1 MKRRNWITA
10 LLIALIMISI
20 SNGTA
25 FSETSIIPMEQ
36 EVTQG
41 ALRVEVDEQI
51 VECPLKHTDVKASI
65 SGFIA
70 RVTVTQTFHNPYDE
84 KIEAV
89 YVFPLPHTAAIDN
102 MTMTVGDRR
111 IVGLI
116 KRSAEAQAIY
126 EAAIQQG
133 KTASLLE
140 QERPNIFTQSVGN
153 IQPKDE
159 VRIEIS
165 YVDVL
170 DYDMGTYEFHFPMVV
185 GPRYIPGTPTS
196 KMPKL
201 PAELEGKVGE
211 LEVPL
216 DAPLAGADPSGT
228 GVAPDTDR
236 VPDASRITPPV
247 LKPGYRTAHDIS
259 LAVSLNAGVPV
270 QDIKVINHEAEVD
283 RVDLSGATAAISPAD
298 SIPNKDFVMKYAVV
312 GEKPEMAV
320 LAHSDEPEQGYFML
334 MIQPKLDAELAEAPP
349 REIVFLVDVS
359 GSMRGEPTQKVKE
372 TMHHF
377 FRRTKPNDTLQVITF
392 AGSAAKLFKKPVPA
406 TQANIEHALDFT
418 QNIRGGGGTE
428 MLKAIKLVLNEPVDP
443 ERVRI
448 VVMLTDGYIGN
459 ESEIIAEVDKR
470 SGDQIRFWALGIGT
484 SPNRYLIDGVAKH
497 GGGMAKVLEL
507 NTDPGPLVEEIAER
521 IHRAQLAKI
530 RIDWNGLS
538 VYETYPR
545 RIPELWAGRP
555 VIMFGRYTAGGS
567 KEIRLSGNAEGK
579 PLKYKLRV
587 TLPDAQPV
595 HDVLSK
601 VWARKKIEDLSG
613 QLHAVDAPEEE
624 LLRYNIEVYEDPI
637 RFEDLSWYRE
647 MREIVEEITQIAL
660 NYRLM
665 TQYTSFVAVDE
676 NDMQPINQVAKAP
689 RQVVVPVPLP
699 EGTDFRGF
707 YNVPGPKVANSG
719 MMRMVRAP
727 AATSASGP
735 NAQYK
740 SVDRSQTLKA
750 LQAEASPE
758 ATRIRSELAENPAQ
772 SKFLRASLIVPS
784 WRLLAGA
791 INGEI
796 DKAAL
801 TTLEKAWED
810 PMLETVMTSGN
821 QYIAMR
827 SAWCIRTAAQAV
839 PTDAELTALSKRV
852 TSKIRKIKLPK
863 LQDNSAS
870 AYLSTLYAVLT
881 HQEAAD
887 KGLVKSL
894 LMRMDN
900 NTDISVK
907 TARLIAEGL
916 LNPSTRNDKALQQ
929 VISTHDIYGD
939 DLVLL
944 TCLLAKSRGGQLW
957 QTFREEFPY
966 IVRRNRLSGH
976 VVVMISRIEGSPKSI
991 QISSK

>member
-1 MKRRNWITA
+1 MKQWNWTTA
-10 LLIALIMISI
+10 LLSTLIIFGISG
-20 SNGTA
+20 GTA
-25 FSETSIIPMEQ
+25 LTQTPQPVTLIEQ

-41 ALRVEVDEQI
+41 ALRVEIDEQI
-51 VECPLKHTDVKASI
+51 VECPLKHTDVKVNIA
-65 SGFIA
+65 GFIA

-89 YVFPLPHTAAIDN
+89 YVFPLPHTAAIDD

-116 KRSAEAQAIY
+116 KRRAEAQTLYQEAIR
-126 EAAIQQG
+126 QG

-153 IQPKDE
+153 IQPNDE

-196 KMPKL
+196 KIPEL
-201 PAELEGKVGE
+201 PNELKGKVGE
-211 LEVPL
+211 SE
-216 DAPLAGADPSGT
+216 APLHAPADGADPSGT

-259 LAVSLNAGVPV
+259 LSVLLDAGVPI
-270 QDIKVINHEAEVD
+270 QDIQIVNHTAEVD
-283 RVDLSGATAAISPAD
+283 RIEASGATAVLSPAD

-312 GEKPEMAV
+312 GKKPEMAV
-320 LAHSDEPEQGYFML
+320 LAHSNGLQQGYFML

-349 REIVFLVDVS
+349 REIVFLVDIS

-377 FRRTKPNDTLQVITF
+377 LRLTKPNDTVQVITF
-392 AGSAAKLFKKPVPA
+392 ASRADKLFEKSVPA
-406 TQANIEHALDFT
+406 TQANIEHALNFT
-418 QNIRGGGGTE
+418 QQIRGGGGTE
-428 MLKAIKLVLNEPVDP
+428 MLNAIKLVLNEPVDP

-459 ESEIIAEVDKR
+459 EAEIIAEIDR
-470 SGDQIRFWALGIGT
+470 RAGDQIRFSAIGIGS

-497 GGGMAKVLEL
+497 GGGMADVIEL
-507 NTDPGPLVEEIAER
+507 NTDPGPLVAQIAER

-530 RIDWNGLS
+530 QIDWNELS

-545 RIPELWAGRP
+545 RIPELWPGRP
-555 VIMFGRYTAGGS
+555 VIMFGRYAAGGS
-567 KEIRLSGNAEGK
+567 REIRLSGSAEGK
-579 PLKYKLRV
+579 PLKYKLHV
-587 TLPDAQPV
+587 TLPDAQPA

-601 VWARKKIEDLSG
+601 VWARKKIEDLSA
-613 QLHAVDAPEEE
+613 QLYAADAPE
-624 LLRYNIEVYEDPI
+624 II
-637 RFEDLSWYRE
+637 
-647 MREIVEEITQIAL
+647 EEITNIAL
-660 NYRLM
+660 SHRLM

-676 NDMQPINQVAKAP
+676 NDMQPINQEAKAP
-689 RQVVVPVPLP
+689 RQVVVPLPLP

-707 YNVPGPKVANSG
+707 YGQPNV
-719 MMRMVRAP
+719 RL
-727 AATSASGP
+727 AATKAITTPRSNKLARGASAPTQVSASRK
-735 NAQYK
+735 Q
-740 SVDRSQTLKA
+740 SVEA
-750 LQAEASPE
+750 LQVDTSPQASEILSEVERNPVQPE
-758 ATRIRSELAENPAQ
+758 
-772 SKFLRASLIVPS
+772 FLRGSLIVPS

-791 INGEI
+791 INGKV
-796 DKAAL
+796 DKEAL
-801 TTLEKAWED
+801 TTLQKAWED
-810 PMLETVMTSGN
+810 PLLETVITGGN

-839 PTDAELTALSKRV
+839 PTDAELTALSKHV
-852 TSKIRKIKLPK
+852 LSKVSKIKLLN
-863 LQDNSAS
+863 LQDDSLF
-870 AYLSTLYAVLT
+870 AYLSTLYVVLT
-881 HQEAAD
+881 HQEDVD
-887 KGLVKSL
+887 KDLVKSL
-894 LMRMDN
+894 LMKMDK
-900 NTDISVK
+900 NTHINMR

-916 LNPSTRNDKALQQ
+916 LKPSARNDKVLQE
-929 VISTHDIYGD
+929 VLSTHQIYGD

-957 QTFREEFPY
+957 QTFREEFPN
-966 IVRRNRLSGH
+966 IARQSRLNGH
-976 VVVMISRIEGSPKSI
+976 VSVIISRIEAMPGNIPLSAKH
-991 QISSK
+991 

>member
-1 MKRRNWITA
+1 MQQHWIITLLSA
-10 LLIALIMISI
+10 LTILSMS
-20 SNGTA
+20 SGTA
-25 FSETSIIPMEQ
+25 FSETLQPITSMEQ

-41 ALRVEVDEQI
+41 ALRVEVDEEI
-51 VECPLKHTDVKASI
+51 VECPLKHTDVKANI

-89 YVFPLPHTAAIDN
+89 YVFPLPHTAAIDD

-116 KRSAEAQAIY
+116 KRRAEAQAIY
-126 EAAIQQG
+126 QEAIKQG

-153 IQPKDE
+153 IQPNDE

-185 GPRYIPGTPTS
+185 GPRYIPGTPTT
-196 KMPKL
+196 KMPEL
-201 PAELEGKVGE
+201 PDELEGKVGE
-211 LEVPL
+211 LEGTL
-216 DAPLAGADPSGT
+216 DGVRDGADPSGT

-259 LAVSLNAGVPV
+259 LAVSLDAGVPI
-270 QDIKVINHEAEVD
+270 QDIKIVNHKAEVD
-283 RVDLSGATAAISPAD
+283 RVDASGATTVLSPAD

-320 LAHSDEPEQGYFML
+320 LAHSNGPEQGYFML

-377 FRRTKPNDTLQVITF
+377 LRRTKPNDTVQVITF
-392 AGSAAKLFKKPVPA
+392 SNRADKLFEKPVPA
-406 TQANIEHALDFT
+406 TQTNIEHALNFT
-418 QNIRGGGGTE
+418 QQIRGGGGTE

-459 ESEIIAEVDKR
+459 EAEIIAEIDR
-470 SGDQIRFWALGIGT
+470 RAGDQIRFSVIGIGT

-497 GGGMAKVLEL
+497 GGGLADVIAL
-507 NTDPGPLVEEIAER
+507 NTDPGPLVAQIAER

-530 RIDWNGLS
+530 QIDWNELS

-555 VIMFGRYTAGGS
+555 VIMFGRYGAGGS
-567 KEIRLSGNAEGK
+567 KEIRLSGSAEGK
-579 PLKYKLRV
+579 PLKYKLHV
-587 TLPDAQPV
+587 TLPDAQPA

-601 VWARKKIEDLSG
+601 VWARKKIEDISA
-613 QLHAVDAPEEE
+613 QLYPANAPE
-624 LLRYNIEVYEDPI
+624 II
-637 RFEDLSWYRE
+637 
-647 MREIVEEITQIAL
+647 EEITNIAL
-660 NYRLM
+660 THRLM

-676 NDMQPINQVAKAP
+676 NDMQPINEEAKAP

-707 YNVPGPKVANSG
+707 YNARKASG
-719 MMRMVRAP
+719 AALRMGRMARRSAPITSSAP
-727 AATSASGP
+727 AA
-735 NAQYK
+735 QH
-740 SVDRSQTLKA
+740 SVVERSPAIEA
-750 LQAEASPE
+750 LQVDASPQ
-758 ATRIRSELAENPAQ
+758 ATGILSEVERNSVQ
-772 SKFLRASLIVPS
+772 SEFLKASLIVPS
-784 WRLLAGA
+784 WQLLADA
-791 INGEI
+791 IDGKV
-796 DKAAL
+796 DKEAL
-801 TTLEKAWED
+801 ATLQKAWED
-810 PMLETVMTSGN
+810 PMLNTVITGGN
-821 QYIAMR
+821 QYIVVR
-827 SAWCIRTAAQAV
+827 SAWCIHTAAQAV
-839 PTDAELTALSKRV
+839 PTDVELTALSERV
-852 TSKIRKIKLPK
+852 LSKVSKIKLLK
-863 LQDNSAS
+863 LRDNSLF
-870 AYLSTLYAVLT
+870 AYLSTLYAVLAHHEGT
-881 HQEAAD
+881 DTDLA
-887 KGLVKSL
+887 KSL
-894 LMRMDN
+894 LMKIDKN
-900 NTDISVK
+900 ADISMK

-916 LNPSTRNDKALQQ
+916 LKPSATKR
-929 VISTHDIYGD
+929 
-939 DLVLL
+939 
-944 TCLLAKSRGGQLW
+944 
-957 QTFREEFPY
+957 
-966 IVRRNRLSGH
+966 
-976 VVVMISRIEGSPKSI
+976 
-991 QISSK
+991 

>member
-1 MKRRNWITA
+1 MKRWNRITA
-10 LLIALIMISI
+10 LLSTLIVISI

-51 VECPLKHTDVKASI
+51 VECPLKHTDVKANI

-70 RVTVTQTFHNPYDE
+70 RVTVTQTFHNPYSE

-201 PAELEGKVGE
+201 PDELEGKVGE

-216 DAPLAGADPSGT
+216 DAPLEGADPSGT

-259 LAVSLNAGVPV
+259 LSVSLDAGVPI
-270 QDIKVINHEAEVD
+270 QDIKIINHKAEVD

-320 LAHSDEPEQGYFML
+320 LAHSNEPEQGYFML
-334 MIQPKLDAELAEAPP
+334 MIQPKLDAELVEAPP

-359 GSMRGEPTQKVKE
+359 GSMSGEPTQKVKE

-392 AGSAAKLFKKPVPA
+392 ASSAAKLFNKPVPA

-418 QNIRGGGGTE
+418 QQMRGGGGTE

-507 NTDPGPLVEEIAER
+507 NTDPGPLVEQIAER

-530 RIDWNGLS
+530 QIDWNGLS

-555 VIMFGRYTAGGS
+555 VVMFGRYGAGGS

-613 QLHAVDAPEEE
+613 QMHAVDVP
-624 LLRYNIEVYEDPI
+624 
-637 RFEDLSWYRE
+637 
-647 MREIVEEITQIAL
+647 EIVEEITQIAL
-660 NYRLM
+660 NHRLM

-707 YNVPGPKVANSG
+707 YNVPTPKVANSKTA
-719 MMRMVRAP
+719 RLVRAP
-727 AATSASGP
+727 AATSASAP

-740 SVDRSQTLKA
+740 NVDRSATFKT
-750 LQAEASPE
+750 LQAEASPQILSKIE
-758 ATRIRSELAENPAQ
+758 IVGRNPEQSE
-772 SKFLRASLIVPS
+772 FTRASLIVPS

-796 DKAAL
+796 DKSAL

-810 PMLETVMTSGN
+810 PMLEKVITGGN

-827 SAWCIRTAAQAV
+827 SAWCIRMSAQAV

-852 TSKIRKIKLPK
+852 TSKIRKVKLPK

-870 AYLSTLYAVLT
+870 AYLITLYAALT

-887 KGLVKSL
+887 KGLAKSL
-894 LMRMDN
+894 LMKIDKDRDTGM
-900 NTDISVK
+900 K
-907 TARLIAEGL
+907 TARLVAEGL
-916 LNPSTRNDKALQQ
+916 LNPSKRNDKALQEA
-929 VISTHDIYGD
+929 ISTHDIYGD
-939 DLVLL
+939 DIVLL

-976 VVVMISRIEGSPKSI
+976 VVVMISRIGASPKSI

>member
-1 MKRRNWITA
+1 
-10 LLIALIMISI
+10 
-20 SNGTA
+20 
-25 FSETSIIPMEQ
+25 MEQ

-51 VECPLKHTDVKASI
+51 VECPLKHTNVKANI
-65 SGFIA
+65 AGFIA

-89 YVFPLPHTAAIDN
+89 YVFPLPHTAAIDD

-116 KRSAEAQAIY
+116 KRRAEAQALY
-126 EAAIQQG
+126 QEAIQQG

-153 IQPKDE
+153 IQPHDE

-196 KMPKL
+196 KIPEL
-201 PAELEGKVGE
+201 PDELEGKVGE
-211 LEVPL
+211 LEAPL
-216 DAPLAGADPSGT
+216 DGVRDGADPSGT

-236 VPDASRITPPV
+236 VPDVSRITPPV
-247 LKPGYRTAHDIS
+247 LKPDYRTAHDIS
-259 LAVSLNAGVPV
+259 LAVSLNAGVPI
-270 QDIKVINHEAEVD
+270 QDIQIVNHKVEVD
-283 RVDLSGATAAISPAD
+283 RVDASGATAVLSPAD

-320 LAHSDEPEQGYFML
+320 LAHSNEPEQGYFML
-334 MIQPKLDAELAEAPP
+334 MIQPKLDAELTKAPP

-377 FRRTKPNDTLQVITF
+377 LRRTKRNDTVQVITF
-392 AGSAAKLFKKPVPA
+392 AGSAYKLFDKSVPA
-406 TQANIEHALDFT
+406 TQDNIEHALNFT
-418 QNIRGGGGTE
+418 QQIQGGGGTE

-459 ESEIIAEVDKR
+459 EAEIIAEVDKR
-470 SGDQIRFWALGIGT
+470 AGDQIRFWAIGVGT

-507 NTDPGPLVEEIAER
+507 NTDPGPLVEQIAER

-530 RIDWNGLS
+530 QVDWNGLS

-555 VIMFGRYTAGGS
+555 IVMFGRYGAGGS
-567 KEIRLSGNAEGK
+567 KDIRLSGSAEGK
-579 PLKYKLRV
+579 PLKYKLHVR
-587 TLPDAQPV
+587 LPDAQQA

-601 VWARKKIEDLSG
+601 VWARKKIEDLSAH
-613 QLHAVDAPEEE
+613 LHAVDAPE
-624 LLRYNIEVYEDPI
+624 
-637 RFEDLSWYRE
+637 
-647 MREIVEEITQIAL
+647 IVEEITHIAL
-660 NYRLM
+660 NHRLM

-676 NDMQPINQVAKAP
+676 NDMQAINEEAKAP
-689 RQVVVPVPLP
+689 RQVVVPVLLP
-699 EGTDFRGF
+699 EGTDYR
-707 YNVPGPKVANSG
+707 
-719 MMRMVRAP
+719 
-727 AATSASGP
+727 
-735 NAQYK
+735 
-740 SVDRSQTLKA
+740 
-750 LQAEASPE
+750 SPE
-758 ATRIRSELAENPAQ
+758 ATGMLSQVARNSVLPN
-772 SKFLRASLIVPS
+772 FLRESLTVPS
-784 WRLLAGA
+784 WQLLAGA
-791 INGEI
+791 INGKI
-796 DKAAL
+796 DKEAL
-801 TTLEKAWED
+801 VTLQKAWKD
-810 PMLETVMTSGN
+810 PMLETVITGSN
-821 QYIAMR
+821 QYIAIR

-839 PTDAELTALSKRV
+839 PADAELTAFSDRVLSKV
-852 TSKIRKIKLPK
+852 AKIKLPK
-863 LQDNSAS
+863 LQDNSVS
-870 AYLSTLYAVLT
+870 TYLSTLYTVLA
-881 HQEAAD
+881 HQEEAD
-887 KGLVKSL
+887 KGLAKSL
-894 LMRMDN
+894 LRRVDKN
-900 NTDISVK
+900 ADINMK
-907 TARLIAEGL
+907 TERLIAEGL
-916 LNPSTRNDKALQQ
+916 LKPSTRNDKALQQ
-929 VISTHDIYGD
+929 AISTHDIYGD

-944 TCLLAKSRGGQLW
+944 TCLLAKSRGGELW

-966 IVRRNRLSGH
+966 IARRNRLSGH
-976 VVVMISRIEGSPKSI
+976 IAVIISRIETSPRDI
-991 QISSK
+991 QLLPKL

>member
-1 MKRRNWITA
+1 MQQRNWITA
-10 LLIALIMISI
+10 LLSVLIMLSI

-25 FSETSIIPMEQ
+25 FTETSQPIIPMEQ
-36 EVTQG
+36 EITQG

-51 VECPLKHTDVKASI
+51 VECPLKHTDVKANI

-89 YVFPLPHTAAIDN
+89 YVFPLPHTAAIDD
-102 MTMTVGDRR
+102 MTMTVGERR

-116 KRSAEAQAIY
+116 KRRAEAQTLYQEAI
-126 EAAIQQG
+126 EQG

-153 IQPKDE
+153 IQPNDE
-159 VRIEIS
+159 VRIKIS

-170 DYDMGTYEFHFPMVV
+170 DYDMGAYEFHFPMVV
-185 GPRYIPGTPTS
+185 GPRYIPGMPTS
-196 KMPKL
+196 KMPEL
-201 PAELEGKVGE
+201 PNELKGKVGE
-211 LEVPL
+211 SEAPL
-216 DAPLAGADPSGT
+216 DAPLNGADPSGT

-259 LAVSLNAGVPV
+259 LAVSLDAGVPI
-270 QDIKVINHEAEVD
+270 QDIQIVNHKADVD
-283 RVDLSGATAAISPAD
+283 RVDASGAAAVLSPAD

-312 GEKPEMAV
+312 GAKPEMAV
-320 LAHSDEPEQGYFML
+320 LAHSKGPEQGYFML

-377 FRRTKPNDTLQVITF
+377 LRLTKRKDTVQVITF
-392 AGSAAKLFKKPVPA
+392 SNRANKLFEKSVPA
-406 TQANIEHALDFT
+406 TQSNIEHALNFT
-418 QNIRGGGGTE
+418 QQMRGGGGTE
-428 MLKAIKLVLNEPVDP
+428 MLNAIKLVLNEPVDL

-459 ESEIIAEVDKR
+459 EAEIIAEIDR
-470 SGDQIRFWALGIGT
+470 RAGDQIRFSAIGIGT

-497 GGGMAKVLEL
+497 GGGLADMIEL
-507 NTDPGPLVEEIAER
+507 HTDPGPLVAQIAER

-530 RIDWNGLS
+530 QIDWNGLA

-555 VIMFGRYTAGGS
+555 VLMVGRYGAGGS
-567 KEIRLSGNAEGK
+567 EKIELSGSAEGK
-579 PLKYKLRV
+579 PLKYKLHV
-587 TLPDAQPV
+587 TLPDTQPA

-601 VWARKKIEDLSG
+601 VWARKKIEDISA
-613 QLHAVDAPEEE
+613 QLHAADAPE
-624 LLRYNIEVYEDPI
+624 II
-637 RFEDLSWYRE
+637 
-647 MREIVEEITQIAL
+647 EEITNIAL
-660 NYRLM
+660 THRLM

-676 NDMQPINQVAKAP
+676 NDMQPINQEAKAP

-699 EGTDFRGF
+699 EGADFQGF
-707 YNVPGPKVANSG
+707 YKQRTRVAASSIKRVARSN
-719 MMRMVRAP
+719 AP
-727 AATSASGP
+727 VASSAP
-735 NAQYK
+735 TAQYSV
-740 SVDRSQTLKA
+740 SVDRGTAVEA
-750 LQAEASPE
+750 LQAEASPQ
-758 ATRIRSELAENPAQ
+758 ATDILFKVERTSVHPE
-772 SKFLRASLIVPS
+772 FLRKSLIVPS

-791 INGEI
+791 IDGKVN
-796 DKAAL
+796 KAAL
-801 TTLEKAWED
+801 TTLQKAGED
-810 PMLETVMTSGN
+810 PRLEAIITGGN
-821 QYIAMR
+821 QYIAVR

-839 PTDAELTALSKRV
+839 PTDVDLTALSERV
-852 TSKIRKIKLPK
+852 LSKVTKIKLLK
-863 LQDNSAS
+863 LQDNLS
-870 AYLSTLYAVLT
+870 AYLSTLYAVLAR
-881 HQEAAD
+881 HGDAD
-887 KGLVKSL
+887 KTLARSL
-894 LMRMDN
+894 LMKMDKN
-900 NTDISVK
+900 VYINMK

-916 LNPSTRNDKALQQ
+916 LKPSARNDKALQAAL
-929 VISTHDIYGD
+929 STHDIYGD

-944 TCLLAKSRGGQLW
+944 TCLVAKNRGGQLW

-966 IVRRNRLSGH
+966 IARQSRLNGH
-976 VVVMISRIEGSPKSI
+976 VAVIISRLEASHKGIQFSPKR
-991 QISSK
+991 

>member
-1 MKRRNWITA
+1 MQQQNWIIT
-10 LLIALIMISI
+10 LLSVLITLGI

-25 FSETSIIPMEQ
+25 FSETLQPITSIEE

-51 VECPLKHTDVKASI
+51 VECPLKHTDVKANI
-65 SGFIA
+65 AGFIA

-89 YVFPLPHTAAIDN
+89 YVFPLPHTAAIDD

-116 KRSAEAQAIY
+116 KRRAEAQALY
-126 EAAIQQG
+126 QEAIQQG

-196 KMPKL
+196 KTPAL
-201 PAELEGKVGE
+201 PDELQGKVGE
-211 LEVPL
+211 SEAPL
-216 DAPLAGADPSGT
+216 DAPPDGADPSGT

-259 LAVSLNAGVPV
+259 LAVSLNAGVPI
-270 QDIKVINHEAEVD
+270 QDIQIVNHKAAVD
-283 RVDLSGATAAISPAD
+283 RVDASGATAILSPAD

-312 GEKPEMAV
+312 GEKSEMAV
-320 LAHSDEPEQGYFML
+320 LAHSNGPEQGYFML
-334 MIQPKLDAELAEAPP
+334 MIQPKLDAKLAEAPP

-359 GSMRGEPTQKVKE
+359 GSMGGEPTQKVKE

-377 FRRTKPNDTLQVITF
+377 LRRTKPNDTLQVITF
-392 AGSAAKLFKKPVPA
+392 AGHAAKLFEKSVPA
-406 TQANIEHALDFT
+406 TQANIEHALNFT
-418 QNIRGGGGTE
+418 QHIRGGGGTE

-459 ESEIIAEVDKR
+459 EGEIIAEVDKR
-470 SGDQIRFWALGIGT
+470 AGDQIRFWAIGIGT

-507 NTDPGPLVEEIAER
+507 NTDPGPLVEQIAER

-530 RIDWNGLS
+530 QIDWNELPI
-538 VYETYPR
+538 YETYPR

-555 VIMFGRYTAGGS
+555 VIMFGRYGAGGS
-567 KEIRLSGNAEGK
+567 KKIELSGSAEGK
-579 PLKYKLRV
+579 PLKYKLHV
-587 TLPDAQPV
+587 TLPDVQPI

-601 VWARKKIEDLSG
+601 VWARQKIEDISA
-613 QLHAVDAPEEE
+613 QLYTTNAP
-624 LLRYNIEVYEDPI
+624 
-637 RFEDLSWYRE
+637 
-647 MREIVEEITQIAL
+647 EIVEEITNIAL
-660 NYRLM
+660 AHRLM

-676 NDMQPINQVAKAP
+676 NDMQPINQEAKAP

-699 EGTDFRGF
+699 EGTDFSGF
-707 YNVPGPKVANSG
+707 YNAQKASVPVSN
-719 MMRMVRAP
+719 MRRMARLGRSP
-727 AATSASGP
+727 T
-735 NAQYK
+735 AQY
-740 SVDRSQTLKA
+740 SANESPVLEA
-750 LQAEASPE
+750 LQAEASPQATGILSE
-758 ATRIRSELAENPAQ
+758 AQKKVERNPEQSE
-772 SKFLRASLIVPS
+772 FLRESLTVPF
-784 WRLLAGA
+784 WKLLADA
-791 INGEI
+791 IDGKV
-796 DKAAL
+796 DKEAL
-801 TTLEKAWED
+801 ATLQKAWKD
-810 PMLETVMTSGN
+810 PILETVMTGGN

-839 PTDAELTALSKRV
+839 PTDVELTALSKRV
-852 TSKIRKIKLPK
+852 LSKVSQIKLLKPR
-863 LQDNSAS
+863 DNSFS
-870 AYLSTLYAVLT
+870 AYLSTLYAALAQ
-881 HQEAAD
+881 QEEAHKD
-887 KGLVKSL
+887 LVKSL
-894 LMRMDN
+894 LRRVDKNAHINMQ
-900 NTDISVK
+900 

-916 LNPSTRNDKALQQ
+916 LKPSARNDKALQTAL
-929 VISTHDIYGD
+929 STHDIYGD

-944 TCLLAKSRGGQLW
+944 TCLLAKNRGGQLW
-957 QTFREEFPY
+957 QTFREEFPN
-966 IVRRNRLSGH
+966 IARRNRLNGH
-976 VVVMISRIEGSPKSI
+976 VVVTISRIEASPRNIQFSPKR
-991 QISSK
+991 

>member
-1 MKRRNWITA
+1 MKQRNWITA
-10 LLIALIMISI
+10 LLSGLIMLGIS
-20 SNGTA
+20 SGTA
-25 FSETSIIPMEQ
+25 FTETSQPIIPMEQ
-36 EVTQG
+36 EITQG

-51 VECPLKHTDVKASI
+51 VECPLKHTDVKANI
-65 SGFIA
+65 AGFIA
-70 RVTVTQTFHNPYDE
+70 RVTVTQNFHNPYDE

-89 YVFPLPHTAAIDN
+89 YVFPLPHTAAVDD

-116 KRSAEAQAIY
+116 KRRAEAQALY
-126 EAAIQQG
+126 QEAIRQG

-153 IQPKDE
+153 IQPNDE

-196 KMPKL
+196 KKPEL
-201 PAELEGKVGE
+201 PDELKGKVGE

-216 DAPLAGADPSGT
+216 DAPLDGADPSGT
-228 GVAPDTDR
+228 GVAPDTNR

-259 LAVSLNAGVPV
+259 LAVALDAGVPI
-270 QDIKVINHEAEVD
+270 QDIQIVNHTANVD
-283 RVDLSGATAAISPAD
+283 RVDASGATAVLSPAD

-359 GSMRGEPTQKVKE
+359 GSMRGEPTGKVKE

-377 FRRTKPNDTLQVITF
+377 LRRTKPNDTLQVITF
-392 AGSAAKLFKKPVPA
+392 SSHADKLFEKSVPA
-406 TQANIEHALDFT
+406 TQANIEDALNFT
-418 QNIRGGGGTE
+418 QHIRSGGGTE
-428 MLKAIKLVLNEPVDP
+428 MLNAIKLVLNEPVDP

-459 ESEIIAEVDKR
+459 EAEIIAEIDR
-470 SGDQIRFWALGIGT
+470 RAGDQIRFSAIGIGT

-497 GGGMAKVLEL
+497 GGGLADVIEL
-507 NTDPGPLVEEIAER
+507 NTDPGPLVAQIAER

-530 RIDWNGLS
+530 QIDWNGLA

-555 VIMFGRYTAGGS
+555 VIMFGRYKTGGS
-567 KEIRLSGNAEGK
+567 QKIELSGSAEGK
-579 PLKYKLRV
+579 PLKYKLHV
-587 TLPDAQPV
+587 TLPDAQPA

-601 VWARKKIEDLSG
+601 VWARKKIEDLSS
-613 QLHAVDAPEEE
+613 QMYTADSS
-624 LLRYNIEVYEDPI
+624 EVT
-637 RFEDLSWYRE
+637 
-647 MREIVEEITQIAL
+647 EEITNIAL
-660 NYRLM
+660 THRLM

-676 NDMQPINQVAKAP
+676 NDMQPINQEAKAP

-699 EGTDFRGF
+699 EGTDYQGF
-707 YNVPGPKVANSG
+707 YNQRTRVAASNMG
-719 MMRMVRAP
+719 QMVKRSARITSSAP
-727 AATSASGP
+727 T
-735 NAQYK
+735 AQHSV
-740 SVDRSQTLKA
+740 SVDRGPTVEA
-750 LQAEASPE
+750 LEAEASPQ
-758 ATRIRSELAENPAQ
+758 ATGIVSEVERTSVQPE
-772 SKFLRASLIVPS
+772 FLRKSLVVPS
-784 WRLLAGA
+784 WKLLAGA
-791 INGEI
+791 IDGKV
-796 DKAAL
+796 DKEAL
-801 TTLEKAWED
+801 TTLQKAWED
-810 PMLETVMTSGN
+810 PLLEAIITGGN
-821 QYIAMR
+821 QYIAVR

-839 PTDAELTALSKRV
+839 PTDVELTVLSERVLSKV
-852 TSKIRKIKLPK
+852 TKIKLPK
-863 LQDNSAS
+863 LQDNLS
-870 AYLSTLYAVLT
+870 AYLSTLYAVLAR
-881 HQEAAD
+881 QVDAD
-887 KGLVKSL
+887 KDLAKSL
-894 LMRMDN
+894 LMKMDKN
-900 NTDISVK
+900 AYMNVK

-916 LNPSTRNDKALQQ
+916 LKPSARNDKALQAAL
-929 VISTHDIYGD
+929 SARDIYGD

-944 TCLLAKSRGGQLW
+944 TCLVAKNRGGQLW

-966 IVRRNRLSGH
+966 IARQSRLNGH
-976 VVVMISRIEGSPKSI
+976 VAVIISRLEASHRGI
-991 QISSK
+991 QFSAKR

>member
-1 MKRRNWITA
+1 MEQRNWITA
-10 LLIALIMISI
+10 LLSVLIMLGI
-20 SNGTA
+20 SNSTA
-25 FSETSIIPMEQ
+25 FTETSQPIIPMEQ
-36 EVTQG
+36 ELTQG

-51 VECPLKHTDVKASI
+51 VECPLKHTDVKANI
-65 SGFIA
+65 SGFIT

-89 YVFPLPHTAAIDN
+89 YVFPLPHTAAIDD
-102 MTMTVGDRR
+102 MTMTVGERR

-116 KRSAEAQAIY
+116 KRRAEAQALY
-126 EAAIQQG
+126 QEAIQQG

-153 IQPKDE
+153 IQANDE

-170 DYDMGTYEFHFPMVV
+170 AYDMGAYEFHFPMVV

-196 KMPKL
+196 KMPEL
-201 PAELEGKVGE
+201 PNELQGKVGE
-211 LEVPL
+211 SEAPL
-216 DAPLAGADPSGT
+216 DAPLDGADPSGT

-259 LAVSLNAGVPV
+259 LAVLLDAGVPI
-270 QDIKVINHEAEVD
+270 QDIQITNHTAEVA
-283 RVDLSGATAAISPAD
+283 RAGASGATAVLSPAD

-320 LAHSDEPEQGYFML
+320 LSHSKGPDQGYFML

-377 FRRTKPNDTLQVITF
+377 LRLTKPKDTVQVITF
-392 AGSAAKLFKKPVPA
+392 SNRANKLFEKPVPA
-406 TQANIEHALDFT
+406 IQANIEHALNFT
-418 QNIRGGGGTE
+418 QQMRGGGGTE
-428 MLKAIKLVLNEPVDP
+428 MLNAIKLVLNEPIDR

-459 ESEIIAEVDKR
+459 EAEIISEIDRRA
-470 SGDQIRFWALGIGT
+470 GDQIRFSAIGIGT

-497 GGGMAKVLEL
+497 GGGLADVIEL
-507 NTDPGPLVEEIAER
+507 NTDPGPLVAQISER

-530 RIDWNGLS
+530 QIDWNGLA

-555 VIMFGRYTAGGS
+555 VLMFGRYGAGGS
-567 KEIRLSGNAEGK
+567 QKIELSGSAEGK
-579 PLKYKLRV
+579 PLKYKLHV
-587 TLPDAQPV
+587 TLPDTQPA

-601 VWARKKIEDLSG
+601 VWARKKIEDISA
-613 QLHAVDAPEEE
+613 QLHAADA
-624 LLRYNIEVYEDPI
+624 
-637 RFEDLSWYRE
+637 S
-647 MREIVEEITQIAL
+647 EIIEEITNIAL
-660 NYRLM
+660 THRLM

-676 NDMQPINQVAKAP
+676 NDMQPINQEAKAP

-699 EGTDFRGF
+699 EGADFQGF
-707 YNVPGPKVANSG
+707 YKQHTRVAASSIK
-719 MMRMVRAP
+719 RVARSSAP
-727 AATSASGP
+727 ITSAAP
-735 NAQYK
+735 TAQHSV
-740 SVDRSQTLKA
+740 SVDRGQAVEA
-750 LQAEASPE
+750 LVVDASPQ
-758 ATRIRSELAENPAQ
+758 ATGILSEVERTSVHPE
-772 SKFLRASLIVPS
+772 FLRKSLVVPS

-791 INGEI
+791 IDGKVNKE
-796 DKAAL
+796 AL
-801 TTLEKAWED
+801 TTLQKAWED
-810 PMLETVMTSGN
+810 PRLEAIITGGN
-821 QYIAMR
+821 QYITVR
-827 SAWCIRTAAQAV
+827 SAWCIRTAAEAV
-839 PTDAELTALSKRV
+839 PTDVDLTALSERV
-852 TSKIRKIKLPK
+852 LSKVSKIKLPK
-863 LQDNSAS
+863 PQDNLS
-870 AYLSTLYAVLT
+870 AYLSTLYAVLAR
-881 HQEAAD
+881 QGDADEALA
-887 KGLVKSL
+887 KSL
-894 LMRMDN
+894 LMRMDKN
-900 NTDISVK
+900 VYIDMK

-916 LNPSTRNDKALQQ
+916 LKPSTRNDKALRAAL
-929 VISTHDIYGD
+929 STHAIYGD

-944 TCLLAKSRGGQLW
+944 TCVLAKSRGGELW

-966 IVRRNRLSGH
+966 IARQNQLSGH
-976 VVVMISRIEGSPKSI
+976 VVVTISRIEASPRNIQFSPKR
-991 QISSK
+991 

>member
-1 MKRRNWITA
+1 M
-10 LLIALIMISI
+10 LGMFG
-20 SNGTA
+20 GTV
-25 FSETSIIPMEQ
+25 FSETLQPITSMEQ

-41 ALRVEVDEQI
+41 ALRVEMDEQI
-51 VECPLKHTDVKASI
+51 VECPLKHTDVKANI

-89 YVFPLPHTAAIDN
+89 YVFPLPHSAAIDD
-102 MTMTVGDRR
+102 MTMTVGERR

-116 KRSAEAQAIY
+116 KRRAEAQALY
-126 EAAIQQG
+126 QKAIQQG

-185 GPRYIPGTPTS
+185 GPRYIPGTPIS
-196 KMPKL
+196 KIPEL
-201 PAELEGKVGE
+201 PNELKGKVGE
-211 LEVPL
+211 SEAPL
-216 DAPLAGADPSGT
+216 DAPADGADPSGT
-228 GVAPDTDR
+228 GVAPDTNR

-259 LAVSLNAGVPV
+259 LAVSLDAGVPI
-270 QDIKVINHEAEVD
+270 QDIQIINHKAKVD
-283 RVDLSGATAAISPAD
+283 RVEASGATAVLSPAD

-320 LAHSDEPEQGYFML
+320 LAHSKGHEQGYFML
-334 MIQPKLDAELAEAPP
+334 MIQPKLDGELAEAPP

-377 FRRTKPNDTLQVITF
+377 LRLTKPNDTVQVITF
-392 AGSAAKLFKKPVPA
+392 SSNAGKLFEKPVPA
-406 TQANIEHALDFT
+406 TQMNIEHALNFT
-418 QNIRGGGGTE
+418 QQIRGGGGTE
-428 MLKAIKLVLNEPVDP
+428 MLNAIKLVLNEPVDR

-459 ESEIIAEVDKR
+459 EAEIIAEIDR
-470 SGDQIRFWALGIGT
+470 RAGDQIRFSALGIGT

-497 GGGMAKVLEL
+497 GGGLADVIAL
-507 NTDPGPLVEEIAER
+507 NTDPGPLVAQISER
-521 IHRAQLAKI
+521 IHRAQLARI
-530 RIDWNGLS
+530 QIDWNGLS

-555 VIMFGRYTAGGS
+555 VLMFGRYGAGGS
-567 KEIRLSGNAEGK
+567 KKIELSGSAEGK
-579 PLKYKLRV
+579 PLKYKFRM
-587 TLPDAQPV
+587 TLPDAQPA

-601 VWARKKIEDLSG
+601 VWARKKIEDISAR
-613 QLHAVDAPEEE
+613 LHAVDAPE
-624 LLRYNIEVYEDPI
+624 
-637 RFEDLSWYRE
+637 
-647 MREIVEEITQIAL
+647 IVEEITNIAL
-660 NYRLM
+660 THRLM

-676 NDMQPINQVAKAP
+676 NDMQPIDQEAKAP

-699 EGTDFRGF
+699 EGTDYQGF
-707 YNVPGPKVANSG
+707 YNNQQASTPRFQMKQMARSRVSITSS
-719 MMRMVRAP
+719 AP
-727 AATSASGP
+727 T
-735 NAQYK
+735 AQY
-740 SVDRSQTLKA
+740 SVAESSPAVEA
-750 LQAEASPE
+750 LVVDASPQ
-758 ATRIRSELAENPAQ
+758 ATGILSEVERTSVQPE
-772 SKFLRASLIVPS
+772 FLRKSLIAPS

-791 INGEI
+791 IDGEV

-801 TTLEKAWED
+801 TTLQKAWED
-810 PMLETVMTSGN
+810 PMLETVMRGGN
-821 QYIAMR
+821 QYIVMR

-839 PTDAELTALSKRV
+839 PTDVELTALSERILPKV
-852 TSKIRKIKLPK
+852 TKIKLPK
-863 LQDNSAS
+863 LQDNLS
-870 AYLSTLYAVLT
+870 AYLSTLYAVLAR
-881 HQEAAD
+881 QGDAD
-887 KGLVKSL
+887 KDMAKSL
-894 LMRMDN
+894 LMKMDKN
-900 NTDISVK
+900 AYINMK

-916 LNPSTRNDKALQQ
+916 LKPSARNDKALQAAL
-929 VISTHDIYGD
+929 STHDIYGD

-944 TCLLAKSRGGQLW
+944 TCLVAKNRGEQLW

-966 IVRRNRLSGH
+966 IARQSRLNGH
-976 VVVMISRIEGSPKSI
+976 VAVIISRIEAMPKGI
-991 QISSK
+991 QFSAKR

>member
-1 MKRRNWITA
+1 MQQQNWIIA
-10 LLIALIMISI
+10 LLSVLITLGI

-25 FSETSIIPMEQ
+25 FTETSQPIIPMEQ
-36 EVTQG
+36 EITQG
-41 ALRVEVDEQI
+41 ALRVEIDEQI
-51 VECPLKHTDVKASI
+51 IECPLKHTDVKANI

-89 YVFPLPHTAAIDN
+89 YVFPLPHTAAIDD

-116 KRSAEAQAIY
+116 KRRAEAQALY
-126 EAAIQQG
+126 QAAIQQG

-153 IQPKDE
+153 IQPNDE

-196 KMPKL
+196 KMPEL
-201 PAELEGKVGE
+201 PNELQGKVGE

-216 DAPLAGADPSGT
+216 DAPLDGADPSGT

-259 LAVSLNAGVPV
+259 LAVSLDAGVPI
-270 QDIKVINHEAEVD
+270 QDIQIVNHTAAVERAGA
-283 RVDLSGATAAISPAD
+283 SGATAVLSPAD

-320 LAHSDEPEQGYFML
+320 LAHSKGPEQGYFML
-334 MIQPKLDAELAEAPP
+334 MIQPKLDAELVEAPP

-377 FRRTKPNDTLQVITF
+377 LRLTKPKDTVQVITF
-392 AGSAAKLFKKPVPA
+392 SNRADKLFEKSVPA
-406 TQANIEHALDFT
+406 TQANIEHALNFT
-418 QNIRGGGGTE
+418 QQMRGGGGTE
-428 MLKAIKLVLNEPVDP
+428 MLNAIKLVLNEPVDP

-459 ESEIIAEVDKR
+459 EAEIIAEIDR
-470 SGDQIRFWALGIGT
+470 RAGDQIRFSAIGIGT
-484 SPNRYLIDGVAKH
+484 SPNCYLIDGVAKH
-497 GGGMAKVLEL
+497 GGGLADVIEL
-507 NTDPGPLVEEIAER
+507 NTDPGPLVAQIAER

-530 RIDWNGLS
+530 QIDWNGLS
-538 VYETYPR
+538 IHETYPR

-555 VIMFGRYTAGGS
+555 VLMFGRYGAGGS
-567 KEIRLSGNAEGK
+567 QNIELSGSAEGK
-579 PLKYKLRV
+579 PLKYKLHV
-587 TLPDAQPV
+587 TLPDTQPT

-601 VWARKKIEDLSG
+601 VWARKKIEDISA
-613 QLHAVDAPEEE
+613 QLHAIDAPE
-624 LLRYNIEVYEDPI
+624 II
-637 RFEDLSWYRE
+637 
-647 MREIVEEITQIAL
+647 EEITNIAL
-660 NYRLM
+660 THRLM

-676 NDMQPINQVAKAP
+676 NDMQPINQEAKAP

-699 EGTDFRGF
+699 EGTDYQGF
-707 YNVPGPKVANSG
+707 YNQRAMVAGSSLK
-719 MMRMVRAP
+719 RMARSNAP
-727 AATSASGP
+727 VASSAP
-735 NAQYK
+735 TAQYSV
-740 SVDRSQTLKA
+740 SVDRGTAVEA
-750 LQAEASPE
+750 LQAEASPQ
-758 ATRIRSELAENPAQ
+758 ATGILTEVERTSVEPE
-772 SKFLRASLIVPS
+772 FLRKSLVVPS

-791 INGEI
+791 IDGKVNKE
-796 DKAAL
+796 AL
-801 TTLEKAWED
+801 TTLQKAWED
-810 PMLETVMTSGN
+810 QRLEAILAGGN
-821 QYIAMR
+821 QYIAVR

-839 PTDAELTALSKRV
+839 PTDVELTTLSEHVLSKV
-852 TSKIRKIKLPK
+852 TKIKLPQ
-863 LQDNSAS
+863 LQDNLS
-870 AYLSTLYAVLT
+870 AYLSTLYAVLVRQGET
-881 HQEAAD
+881 DEALA
-887 KGLVKSL
+887 KSL
-894 LMRMDN
+894 LMKMGKN
-900 NTDISVK
+900 AYINMK

-916 LNPSTRNDKALQQ
+916 LKPSARNDKALQAAL
-929 VISTHDIYGD
+929 STHAIYGD

-944 TCLLAKSRGGQLW
+944 TCLVAQNRGGQLW
-957 QTFREEFPY
+957 QTFRAEFPY
-966 IVRRNRLSGH
+966 IARQSRLNGH
-976 VVVMISRIEGSPKSI
+976 VAVIISRLEAMRGNIQFPPKL
-991 QISSK
+991 

>member
-1 MKRRNWITA
+1 MKQRNWITA
-10 LLIALIMISI
+10 LLSVLIMLSI

-25 FSETSIIPMEQ
+25 FTETSQPIIPMEQ
-36 EVTQG
+36 EITQG

-51 VECPLKHTDVKASI
+51 VECPLKHTDVKANI

-89 YVFPLPHTAAIDN
+89 YVFPLPHTAAIND

-116 KRSAEAQAIY
+116 KRRAEAQALY
-126 EAAIQQG
+126 QEAIQQG

-153 IQPKDE
+153 IQPNDE

-185 GPRYIPGTPTS
+185 GPRYIPGTPIS
-196 KMPKL
+196 KVPDL
-201 PAELEGKVGE
+201 PDELQGKVGE
-211 LEVPL
+211 SEVPL
-216 DAPLAGADPSGT
+216 DAPLEGADPSGT
-228 GVAPDTDR
+228 GIAPDTDR

-259 LAVSLNAGVPV
+259 LAVSLNAGVPI
-270 QDIKVINHEAEVD
+270 QDIQIVNHKADVD
-283 RVDLSGATAAISPAD
+283 RVDASGATAVLSPAD

-320 LAHSDEPEQGYFML
+320 LAHSKGPEQGYFML

-377 FRRTKPNDTLQVITF
+377 LRRTKPKDTVQVITF
-392 AGSAAKLFKKPVPA
+392 SNRANKLFEKSVPA
-406 TQANIEHALDFT
+406 TQANIEHALNFT
-418 QNIRGGGGTE
+418 EQMRGGGGTE
-428 MLKAIKLVLNEPVDP
+428 MLNAIKLVLNEPVDP

-459 ESEIIAEVDKR
+459 EAEIIAEIDR
-470 SGDQIRFWALGIGT
+470 RAGDQIRFSAIGIGT

-497 GGGMAKVLEL
+497 GGGLADVIEL
-507 NTDPGPLVEEIAER
+507 NTDPGPLVAQIAER
-521 IHRAQLAKI
+521 IHRAQLASI
-530 RIDWNGLS
+530 QIDWNGLS
-538 VYETYPR
+538 VHETYPR

-555 VIMFGRYTAGGS
+555 VLMFGRYGAGGS
-567 KEIRLSGNAEGK
+567 QNIELSGSAEGK
-579 PLKYKLRV
+579 PLKYKLHV
-587 TLPDAQPV
+587 TLPDAQPA

-601 VWARKKIEDLSG
+601 VWARKKIEDISA
-613 QLHAVDAPEEE
+613 QLYAADAPE
-624 LLRYNIEVYEDPI
+624 II
-637 RFEDLSWYRE
+637 
-647 MREIVEEITQIAL
+647 EEITNIAL
-660 NYRLM
+660 THRLM

-676 NDMQPINQVAKAP
+676 NDMQPINQEVKAP
-689 RQVVVPVPLP
+689 QQVVVPVPLP

-707 YNVPGPKVANSG
+707 YNNQKVKVAGSR
-719 MMRMVRAP
+719 RMVRRSAP
-727 AATSASGP
+727 ITSSAP
-735 NAQYK
+735 TAQY
-740 SVDRSQTLKA
+740 SVDRGPAVEA
-750 LQAEASPE
+750 LQAEASPQV
-758 ATRIRSELAENPAQ
+758 TGIVSEVERTSVQPE
-772 SKFLRASLIVPS
+772 FLRKSLIVPS

-791 INGEI
+791 IDGKVNRE
-796 DKAAL
+796 AL
-801 TTLEKAWED
+801 TTLQKAWED
-810 PMLETVMTSGN
+810 PLLEAIITGGN
-821 QYIAMR
+821 QYIAVR

-839 PTDAELTALSKRV
+839 PTDVELTALSERV
-852 TSKIRKIKLPK
+852 LSKVTKIKLPK
-863 LQDNSAS
+863 SQDNLST
-870 AYLSTLYAVLT
+870 YLSTLYAVLAR
-881 HQEAAD
+881 QADADEAL
-887 KGLVKSL
+887 GKSL
-894 LMRMDN
+894 LTKMDKN
-900 NTDISVK
+900 AYIDMK

-916 LNPSTRNDKALQQ
+916 FKPSAQNDKALHAAL
-929 VISTHDIYGD
+929 STHDIYGD

-944 TCLLAKSRGGQLW
+944 TCLVAKNRGGQLW

-966 IVRRNRLSGH
+966 IARQSRLNGH
-976 VVVMISRIEGSPKSI
+976 VAVIISRLEASHRDI
-991 QISSK
+991 QFSAKR